1 MPAIMS
7 RNGSGDIPS
16 VARIVSASAIVSGE
30 DDDEPEDDG
39 GDDAP
44 SPPSSVVEE
53 RAEAA
58 LDGVELAPRVGRRS
72 RLRAVDD
79 LVQGAGT
86 TRISPARARA
96 ASGASGAV
104 AK

>member
-30 DDDEPEDDG
+30 DDVEPEDDG

-44 SPPSSVVEE
+44 SPRTP
-53 RAEAA
+53 
-58 LDGVELAPRVGRRS
+58 
-72 RLRAVDD
+72 
-79 LVQGAGT
+79 
-86 TRISPARARA
+86 
-96 ASGASGAV
+96 
-104 AK
+104 